1 MAAGSVQNKEAFLN
15 KISAKLGRAKRGQV
29 ELPKWQHQPQLEVYK
44 NEPSE
49 VLANAFRNSSA
60 EKSTYVVNTDSVNLA
75 AAVKEVIEKYGGGQ
89 VVASKDRR
97 FQEFGLSEIL
107 ADSKTHIWNPAL
119 GNENIEIA
127 KKANVGLF
135 FSEAAL
141 AESGTIVQFND
152 NYIARSISLLPTV
165 YVAIVPQSTIV
176 PRMTQVLQGIHQSVE
191 NGEVLST
198 CINFISGPSNSADIE
213 MNIVIGVHGPV
224 EAVHIIVED
233 R

>member
-1 MAAGSVQNKEAFLN
+1 MAAGSVQNKEVFLN
-15 KISAKLGRAKRGQV
+15 KISAKLGQAKRGGV
-29 ELPKWQHQPQLEVYK
+29 ELPKWKHQPQLEVYK
-44 NEPSE
+44 SEPSE
-49 VLANAFRNSSA
+49 VLANAFRSSSA

-107 ADSKTHIWNPAL
+107 ADPKTHIWNPAL

-152 NYIARSISLLPTV
+152 NDIARSISLLPTV

-191 NGEVLST
+191 NGEALST

-224 EAVHIIVED
+224 EAVHIIVKD